1 MDIINKRN
9 DVLLTVE
16 IYSLVDN
23 TFRVK
28 INEKNPIKQRYE
40 VEGSLAKEPELKRWV
55 GSIITYL
62 YMDMCILHCIS

>member
-9 DVLLTVE
+9 NVLLAVE

-40 VEGSLAKEPELKRWV
+40 VEGSLVKEPELKRCV
-55 GSIITYL
+55 
-62 YMDMCILHCIS
+62 C